1 MYCPNL
7 CGLISLT
14 QKKVHSQRT
23 MGQEHTKQCQF
34 GLNYM
39 KANWTYPL
47 WFQQIKSPTH
57 CPWVGH
63 FLSIGAYLDY
73 PYTWLQARGIDL
85 WPLMCS
91 LLLTPPSQLAHVDL
105 RYMPAVRKEV
115 GLLWG
120 RAAIV
125 QHIPCHLVNL
135 RNDIS
140 RTQGHPYSIVLF
152 TKVGDSFSC
161 TVKKLGNKYKQIY
174 TVKLY
179 NHAYPRFV
187 MKFLVCVAW
196 RIM

>member
-1 MYCPNL
+1 MSASPQLSLNSILENVSHAGGTTSGNSGIPSFSLTMFSKSLTSFFPKLGGYFLGPDASWQTKLVNSNSMYNSIYNAFENNCLLKMLNKEHIMYCQSKL

-85 WPLMCS
+85 WP
-91 LLLTPPSQLAHVDL
+91 
-105 RYMPAVRKEV
+105 
-115 GLLWG
+115 
-120 RAAIV
+120 
-125 QHIPCHLVNL
+125 
-135 RNDIS
+135 
-140 RTQGHPYSIVLF
+140 
-152 TKVGDSFSC
+152 
-161 TVKKLGNKYKQIY
+161 
-174 TVKLY
+174 
-179 NHAYPRFV
+179 
-187 MKFLVCVAW
+187 
-196 RIM
+196 